1 MRYAQRLLL
10 VLLLAFASTHCDSPQ
25 NVEIGITAPIQAKK
39 GEEFVIVTT
48 VKNTAS
54 EPQTLVSLDI
64 GDAYLNGIA
73 ILRTEPDFRE
83 ASHIPIDN
91 TMSYVFKLT
100 IDEGNDVEVL
110 LYAKAIK
117 SGDHR
122 SEIDFCINSEFSF
135 ITKPIRTIVD

>member
-1 MRYAQRLLL
+1 MRYAPRLLL
-10 VLLLAFASTHCDSPQ
+10 VLLLAFASTHCDSPK
-25 NVEIGITAPIQAKK
+25 NVEIGITAPIQAQKN
-39 GEEFVIVTT
+39 EEFVIVTK

-54 EPQTLVSLDI
+54 VPQTLVSLDI

-91 TMSYVFKLT
+91 TMSYVFELT
-100 IDEGNDVEVL
+100 IDQGNDVEVL

-135 ITKPIRTIVD
+135 ISKPIRTIVD

>member
-1 MRYAQRLLL
+1 MKYVQRFLV
-10 VLLLAFASTHCDSPQ
+10 VLLLAFVSSQCDSPQ
-25 NVEIGITAPIQAKK
+25 NVEIGITAPIQAKM

-100 IDEGNDVEVL
+100 IDEGDDVEVW